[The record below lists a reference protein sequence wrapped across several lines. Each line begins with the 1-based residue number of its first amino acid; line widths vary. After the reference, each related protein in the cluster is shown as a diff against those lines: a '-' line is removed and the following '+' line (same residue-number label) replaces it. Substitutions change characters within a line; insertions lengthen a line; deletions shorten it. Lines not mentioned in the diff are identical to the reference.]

1 MIADVKELVTGLA
14 SRLGPLARRCRDAR
28 GEGWVRVRGL
38 YVVSVFDE
46 TWITGT
52 CSPGV
57 FLPVHV
63 NHPCGGAR
71 YPPAQ
76 NSHHLCHYS
85 YPRKV
90 TNHRV
95 VARTMRAVTQM
106 VTQSATKYQFEV
118 VVSRFEPKQPLPP
131 ATGGVAVLWT
141 RGSKTAMTGERQI
154 DEDSSSSTGRCT
166 PVWFEEQLQLIC
178 TLFRDTNGFSE
189 KLCTLALL
197 ENRMVGKLA
206 GTRTLGKCKVD
217 ISPFAALDGT
227 PTEPR
232 ALAVELLRSQKS
244 IGTLHVKI
252 KSRWIRE
259 AADGATVTSAAIVA
273 SSRLPTA
280 ALDSGR
286 FSEMSDD
293 SMSELDSG
301 SECSDAA
308 DAGQARLSELD
319 DWPSSPGPGPPSASE
334 SEASP
339 QGAPVAARGATMPG
353 GRLAPLPRAR
363 ASLLV
368 KSAVQS
374 TAPEALPQA
383 PSSEAVSRAHT
394 AMATAAAAAAK
405 ASEETDAPPARSQTA
420 SGLPPAPCQAACQA
434 TTGASNGSNGSNG
447 SAAAAATIAATIAV
461 AVDEA
466 EAPPAE
472 LSKNTSRSGSATA
485 TMMSSD
491 ALGDAPG
498 DRPAKG
504 HTARL
509 VATLAERTAAL
520 ETLTKL
526 ETGELQL
533 RVRALELERAM
544 VRNSVMQRAS
554 LFAILTCCS
563 LNVATILCSATA
575 SAGVSPALAGLQVLA
590 RRIAFGSAAYFSV
603 RVLMAIRTFGKLQRG
618 ENEGNLNEYLLESK
632 RGGLAARV

>member
-1 MIADVKELVTGLA
+1 
-14 SRLGPLARRCRDAR
+14 
-28 GEGWVRVRGL
+28 
-38 YVVSVFDE
+38 
-46 TWITGT
+46 
-52 CSPGV
+52 
-57 FLPVHV
+57 
-63 NHPCGGAR
+63 
-71 YPPAQ
+71 
-76 NSHHLCHYS
+76 
-85 YPRKV
+85 
-90 TNHRV
+90 
-95 VARTMRAVTQM
+95 MRAVTQM
-106 VTQSATKYQFEV
+106 VTQSATKYQYEV

-394 AMATAAAAAAK
+394 AMASAAAAAVK
-405 ASEETDAPPARSQTA
+405 ASEETDAPPARLPTA
-420 SGLPPAPCQAACQA
+420 AGLPP
-434 TTGASNGSNGSNG
+434 
-447 SAAAAATIAATIAV
+447 
-461 AVDEA
+461 
-466 EAPPAE
+466 
-472 LSKNTSRSGSATA
+472 
-485 TMMSSD
+485 
-491 ALGDAPG
+491 
-498 DRPAKG
+498 
-504 HTARL
+504 
-509 VATLAERTAAL
+509 
-520 ETLTKL
+520 
-526 ETGELQL
+526 
-533 RVRALELERAM
+533 
-544 VRNSVMQRAS
+544 
-554 LFAILTCCS
+554 
-563 LNVATILCSATA
+563 
-575 SAGVSPALAGLQVLA
+575 SPAAQ
-590 RRIAFGSAAYFSV
+590 SP
-603 RVLMAIRTFGKLQRG
+603 
-618 ENEGNLNEYLLESK
+618 LL
-632 RGGLAARV
+632 R